1 VLPVVPAGPAAI
13 IVAGGVAFQDRG
25 SLLNARTIVVTGC
38 SSGIGDYCAK
48 ALRER
53 GWRVIATARK
63 DADLSRLSREG
74 LEAVRLDYAETD
86 SVEACA
92 REVERLTGG
101 RLEALFNNGA
111 YGQVGAVEDLSRD
124 VLRRQFE
131 ANLFGWHDLT
141 RRLIPMMRQNGG
153 GRIVQCSSVLGFVG
167 MKWRG
172 AYVSSKFALEGLSD
186 VMRLELAPSNIKV
199 ILIEPGPIASRF
211 TQNALAN
218 FELTVDEAGSP
229 YAADYQRQRAR
240 LGRGGSARFKLGP
253 EAVFDRLV
261 HALERPRPAV
271 RYRVTVPTLVM
282 AALKRVLTDRQMDAV
297 LDRGSDQ

>member
-1 VLPVVPAGPAAI
+1 M
-13 IVAGGVAFQDRG
+13 
-25 SLLNARTIVVTGC
+25 
-38 SSGIGDYCAK
+38 
-48 ALRER
+48 
-53 GWRVIATARK
+53 IATARK
-63 DADLSRLSREG
+63 DADLSRLTSEG
-74 LEAVRLDYAETD
+74 LEAVRLDYAEPA

-92 REVERLTGG
+92 REIERLTGG

-141 RRLIPMMRQNGG
+141 RRLIPLMRQNGG

-186 VMRLELAPSNIKV
+186 VMRLELAPSNIMV

-229 YAADYQRQRAR
+229 YAAGLPAAAGTAGAR
-240 LGRGGSARFKLGP
+240 RFGPFQAWPGSGI
-253 EAVFDRLV
+253 
-261 HALERPRPAV
+261 RPAGPCAGKAPPYA

-282 AALKRVLTDRQMDAV
+282 AALKRVLTDRQMDAM
-297 LDRGSDQ
+297 LDRASDQ